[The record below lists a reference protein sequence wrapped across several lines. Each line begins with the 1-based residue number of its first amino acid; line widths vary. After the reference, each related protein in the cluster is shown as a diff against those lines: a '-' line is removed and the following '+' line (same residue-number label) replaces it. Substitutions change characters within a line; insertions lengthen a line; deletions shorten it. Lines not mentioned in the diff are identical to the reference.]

1 MVIKNKKKKLIII
14 TTVLIASICFAS
26 TAFFVSTDKTRNV
39 FKVAKYEIDT
49 KENFKQSKEWKT
61 KSIKKEVWSENNGT
75 LPAYVRIK
83 VVPFWK
89 SGLPVMYDDKRTIQL
104 EFSNSKLW
112 KKIGDY
118 YYYKK
123 ILKPGEKTENLI
135 DGVKV
140 NADLLESN
148 KDYNIKDLSVDVF
161 TDSIIHLDDNNNS
174 ENKQINNDR
183 LKKIWKVQEQDI
195 IQKIR

>member
-61 KSIKKEVWSENNGT
+61 ESIKKEVWVENNGT

-89 SGLPVMYDDKRTIQL
+89 SGLPLMYDDKKTIQL

-161 TDSIIHLDDNNNS
+161 TDSIIHLDDNKNS

-183 LKKIWKVQEQDI
+183 LKKTWKVQETDI
-195 IQKIR
+195 L

>member
-1 MVIKNKKKKLIII
+1 MVIKNKKRKLIII
-14 TTVLIASICFAS
+14 TLVLIASICFAS

-61 KSIKKEVWSENNGT
+61 KSIKKEVWAENNGT
-75 LPAYVRIK
+75 LPAYIRIK

-89 SGLPVMYDDKRTIQL
+89 SGLPLEYDNKRTIQL

-112 KKIGDY
+112 RKIGDY

-123 ILKPGEKTENLI
+123 ILKPGERTENLI
-135 DGVKV
+135 DGVNV

-161 TDSIIHLDDNNNS
+161 TDSIIHLDDNKNLK
-174 ENKQINNDR
+174 NKQINNDR
-183 LKKIWKVQEQDI
+183 LRKIWKVQETDI
-195 IQKIR
+195 L

>member
-14 TTVLIASICFAS
+14 TTVLITSICLAS
-26 TAFFVSTDKTRNV
+26 TAFFISTDKTRNV

-61 KSIKKEVWSENNGT
+61 KSIKKEVWVENNGT

-89 SGLPVMYDDKRTIQL
+89 SGLPLMYDDKKTIQL

-123 ILKPGEKTENLI
+123 ILEPGEKTENLI
-135 DGVKV
+135 DGVNV

-161 TDSIIHLDDNNNS
+161 TDSIIHLDDNKNS

-183 LKKIWKVQEQDI
+183 LKKTWQVQETDI
-195 IQKIR
+195 L